1 MKISIVIPCYNEEKN
16 IKLILEE
23 FKKISFGKYELELIL
38 VNNGSND
45 NSKNILEEMKHHY
58 DFLKVVDVVQN
69 KGYGYGILEGL
80 KEAEGEYMGWMHAD
94 MQTSPNEFCKC
105 IEFIESDKDKNIF
118 IKGLRKNRPI
128 SDTIFTFGMSIFET
142 VYLRKKLYDINA
154 QPTLFNRKL
163 YEKFENPP
171 YDFSLDLY
179 AYYKAIE
186 VGNKIVRFPVIQ
198 KERIYG
204 ISSWN
209 TGFKSRIKLIKRVI
223 SYSKLLK
230 RNLGR

>member
-23 FKKISFGKYELELIL
+23 FKKISFGDYELELIL
-38 VNNGSND
+38 VNNGSKD
-45 NSKNILEEMKHHY
+45 NSKNVLEEMKQYY
-58 DFLKVVDVVQN
+58 DFLKVVEVVEN

-80 KEAEGEYMGWMHAD
+80 KQANGEYMGWMHAD

-105 IEFIESDKDKNIF
+105 IKFIGKDKNIF

-128 SDTIFTFGMSIFET
+128 SDTIFTLGMSVFET

-154 QPTLFNRKL
+154 QPTLFSRKL

-179 AYYKAIE
+179 VYYKAIE

-204 ISSWN
+204 TSSWN

-230 RNLGR
+230 SNLRR

>member
-23 FKKISFGKYELELIL
+23 FKKISFENYELELVF
-38 VNNGSND
+38 VNNGSKD
-45 NSKNILEEMKHHY
+45 NSKNVLEEMKQYY
-58 DFLKVVDVVQN
+58 DFLKVVEVVEN

-80 KEAEGEYMGWMHAD
+80 KQANGEYLGWMHAD

-105 IEFIESDKDKNIF
+105 IKFIGKNNDNHENIF

-128 SDTIFTFGMSIFET
+128 SDTVFTLGMSAFET
-142 VYLRKKLYDINA
+142 LYLKKKLYDINA
-154 QPTLFNRKL
+154 QPTLFSRKL
-163 YEKFENPP
+163 YDKFENPP

-186 VGNKIVRFPVIQ
+186 AGNEIIRFPVMQ
-198 KERIYG
+198 KERIHG
-204 ISSWN
+204 TSSWN
-209 TGFKSRIKLIKRVI
+209 TGFESRIKKGKKKVYTYLLI
-223 SYSKLLK
+223 LL
-230 RNLGR
+230 